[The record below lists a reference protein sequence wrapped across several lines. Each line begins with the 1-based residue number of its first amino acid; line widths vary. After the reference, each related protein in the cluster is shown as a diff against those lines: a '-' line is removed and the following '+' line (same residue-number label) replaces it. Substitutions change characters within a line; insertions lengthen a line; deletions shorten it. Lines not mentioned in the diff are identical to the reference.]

1 MKRIIAVTLAASL
14 VAGLALA
21 EGFPAWSNNTGSL
34 MTKGLQRSIENMV
47 VSPTEVT
54 HWLFKDVN
62 EYSVV
67 GLVIGPVKGTVY
79 AVGRLLGGLG
89 DIPRLAARRRQQLP
103 AVLRQADLPR
113 ARCLCDGCSCLPGT
127 AEVSWLAVR
136 FVRGAPSGALLFF
149 IYFAAK

>member
-1 MKRIIAVTLAASL
+1 MKRIIAVALAASL

-47 VSPTEVT
+47 VSPTEIT

-89 DIPRLAARRRQQLP
+89 DLLTLGLLPDEGNSYLPFCVKPIYLERDACATAAAAFP
-103 AVLRQADLPR
+103 APQ
-113 ARCLCDGCSCLPGT
+113 
-127 AEVSWLAVR
+127 
-136 FVRGAPSGALLFF
+136 
-149 IYFAAK
+149 K